1 MRWAEWPNTD
11 LNLMEWTKEK
21 GDSSFA
27 TKFFYSPS
35 LMDALTIQDHKNHV
49 KVEVQYF
56 LMLMHHNTSDINYYR
71 SSKLFQFSH
80 KLYGSS
86 SCTPLFLTNKQLI
99 LCGLKDYCL
108 FSFTQMYFFP
118 PLTAISV

>member
-11 LNLMEWTKEK
+11 LYLMEWTKEK

-27 TKFFYSPS
+27 TQLSYPPS
-35 LMDALTIQDHKNHV
+35 LIDVLTIRAHKNHV

-56 LMLMHHNTSDINYYR
+56 LTMMDHNTSDINYYR
-71 SSKLFQFSH
+71 SSKLFEFSH

-86 SCTPLFLTNKQLI
+86 SCILLFLTNKQLI
-99 LCGLKDYCL
+99 LCGLKDYRL

-118 PLTAISV
+118 L